1 MELRY
6 LRLLPLPLVLLTL
19 ALPVR
24 GDAPVPADDLKALDR
39 DDAAADAAVASGDVP
54 GALRYFDYF
63 GHEQEDFARASV
75 EYRVARQKLREAV
88 RGAFGRREWM
98 RAASALGV
106 PPLPRG
112 EDGAQPSLRRDGNV
126 LYVKVPGG
134 ANEVPYVKVDGVW
147 KVSVRDVLITALRAR
162 FGPAVEYE
170 EADLFVLAGKM
181 GRVLRGR
188 ARQLSALAEDVR
200 AKRVASPEELRE
212 AVDRIRRPSQPE
224 ASREP

>member
-1 MELRY
+1 
-6 LRLLPLPLVLLTL
+6 
-19 ALPVR
+19 
-24 GDAPVPADDLKALDR
+24 
-39 DDAAADAAVASGDVP
+39 
-54 GALRYFDYF
+54 
-63 GHEQEDFARASV
+63 
-75 EYRVARQKLREAV
+75 
-88 RGAFGRREWM
+88 M
-98 RAASALGV
+98 RAAVALGV

-112 EDGAQPSLRRDGNV
+112 EDNERRSVRREGNV
-126 LYVKVPGG
+126 LYAKVPGG

-188 ARQLSALAEDVR
+188 ADQLSSLAEDVR
-200 AKRVASPEELRE
+200 LKRVASPGQLRE
-212 AVDRIRRPSQPE
+212 AIDRIRRPAQPE